1 MEVSVNSTVKRF
13 LGVSV
18 YAVAMAYLEAAVV
31 VYLRALLGLTDI
43 TAVDVSLG
51 PYGLVEIGR
60 EAATVVMLATV
71 GWMAGRHGR
80 ERWAYG
86 LFAFGVWDI
95 LYYVWLRILLGWP
108 GSLFGW
114 DLLFLIPLPWWGPV
128 LAPALI
134 ALLICVCTVLAV
146 MRMKRGQRLG
156 FTPVHLATAFGG
168 GLLAL
173 YVFMSDAI
181 QAVMAGPVDWG
192 ALRPTPFQWP
202 LFLVALALIAVPSLV
217 AAWPRGHSS

>member
-1 MEVSVNSTVKRF
+1 
-13 LGVSV
+13 
-18 YAVAMAYLEAAVV
+18 
-31 VYLRALLGLTDI
+31 
-43 TAVDVSLG
+43 
-51 PYGLVEIGR
+51 
-60 EAATVVMLATV
+60 
-71 GWMAGRHGR
+71 
-80 ERWAYG
+80 
-86 LFAFGVWDI
+86 
-95 LYYVWLRILLGWP
+95 
-108 GSLFGW
+108 
-114 DLLFLIPLPWWGPV
+114 
-128 LAPALI
+128 
-134 ALLICVCTVLAV
+134 VLAV